1 MLSRHKLT
9 IQDGR
14 FVIINPSGKFS
25 PNHSMVSFSDL
36 NTSFCTSED
45 PSNMLYKPRDDLR
58 FCIRGFNASCV
69 PLRCT
74 VQVLSVER
82 RVITGNL
89 LIMGSGDSERYKL
102 PSNQRIQLT
111 ISDSIIEEK
120 FQQLTIVNSTFEALY
135 PVKIDK
141 PLAEVEVKDYKN
153 CQFCTGESKANITDA
168 KRNKSYRRPIP
179 EYQQR
184 QRPNQVWDLSKN
196 EWIIVPKPHPRDRAW
211 SWSDETLSWNCQKN
225 EQTGELME
233 QDRTGMTNCWPPE
246 SLKRPTNYHS
256 EKKR

>member
-1 MLSRHKLT
+1 MLSRHNL
-9 IQDGR
+9 IYNGRR
-14 FVIINPSGKFS
+14 FVIINPSGPFS

-36 NTSFCTSED
+36 TTSFCISD
-45 PSNMLYKPRDDLR
+45 NQSCISYIPCDHSQ
-58 FCIRGFNASCV
+58 FCIRGFNAGCV

-89 LIMGSGDSERYKL
+89 LIMYIDSERYKL
-102 PSNQRIQLT
+102 PSTQRIQLE
-111 ISDSIIEEK
+111 ISDSIIGEK

-135 PVKIDK
+135 PVEIDK
-141 PLAEVEVKDYKN
+141 SFSKFEVKDYEN
-153 CQFCTGESKANITDA
+153 CQFCTGKLRENITAA
-168 KRNKSYRRPIP
+168 KKDESYVRPIP
-179 EYQQR
+179 AYQQTL
-184 QRPNQVWDLSKN
+184 RPNQVWNISKN

-211 SWSDETLSWNCQKN
+211 SWSDETISWKCPKN

-233 QDRTGMTNCWPPE
+233 QDRTGMTNCRPPE